1 MKTCTRCRRRLQDSA
16 FRQRSRTTLI
26 PDLEGKV
33 ITDTYRVS
41 AGSVCL
47 RCDASRLRFGRD
59 TQTTGD
65 CVLEI
70 LRLLRPG

>member
-1 MKTCTRCRRRLQDSA
+1 MKTCTRCRRRLQDSG
-16 FRQRSRTTLI
+16 FRQRTKTAMV
-26 PDLEGKV
+26 PDLEAKI
-33 ITDTYRVS
+33 ITEIYQVS

-47 RCDASRLRFGRD
+47 RCDASRLRFSRG

-65 CVLEI
+65 CALEI